1 MVSKVVHICRRLS
14 QIEWGGIETTVLAL
28 SKELEKRGI
37 SSPIFTTSMLAKP
50 GEEEIEGVEVRRFPY
65 VLPWFFLSKK
75 EKEALIKKG
84 GSPLSFSLFF
94 SLLFEKDVR
103 LIHTHSLHRLGGI
116 ARTCALLR
124 GIPYV
129 VTLHG
134 GYLTMPEAEKEAMKR
149 HFRGHCEWGK
159 IFGFLLG
166 SRRVLHDA
174 AAIICVGRLEYE
186 CMRKLFPKKTL
197 FYLPNGIDLQK
208 FQNQKRV
215 RKKTVLCVSRM
226 DPQKNQLA
234 LIRAFAKFSKSFP
247 DYSCQLIGPI
257 SSPDYFEEIK
267 KTITQ
272 LSLDDKITI
281 TTDVGYDDTRLQD
294 AYSEASLFVLPSH
307 HEPFGIVI
315 LEAWAMGC
323 PVIAAKVG
331 GIPGFTEDGK
341 NVLLFSTE
349 DELFEKMVALASSD
363 ELKERLSQ
371 EGIKAVQNYS
381 WEQITNQLVAI
392 YESL

>member
-1 MVSKVVHICRRLS
+1 MVSKVAHICRRLS
-14 QIEWGGIETTVLAL
+14 QIEWGGVETTLLAL
-28 SKELEKRGI
+28 SKELQKKDI
-37 SSPIFTTSMLAKP
+37 LSPIFTTSMLSKP
-50 GEEEIEGVEVRRFPY
+50 GIENIEGVEVRRFSY
-65 VLPWFFLSKK
+65 LLPWLFLTAK

-116 ARTCALLR
+116 ARTCALLK

-134 GYLTMPEAEKEAMKR
+134 GYLTMPEAEKEAMTR
-149 HFRGHCEWGK
+149 PFRGKIEWGK

-166 SRRVLHDA
+166 SRRVLQDA
-174 AAIICVGRLEYE
+174 AAIICVGREEYE
-186 CMRKLFPKKTL
+186 RMRRIFPKKTL
-197 FYLPNGIDLQK
+197 YYLPNGIDLEKFRDQK
-208 FQNQKRV
+208 KE
-215 RKKTVLCVSRM
+215 RKKIVLSVSRI
-226 DPQKNQLA
+226 DPQKNQLS
-234 LIRAFAKFSKSFP
+234 LIRAFSKFLKAFP
-247 DYSCQLIGPI
+247 DYSCHFVGPI

-267 KTITQ
+267 KTISE
-272 LSLDDKITI
+272 LCLEDKVTI
-281 TTDVGYDDTRLQD
+281 TTDIGYNDKRLED
-294 AYSEASLFVLPSH
+294 AYSEASFFVLPSH

-315 LEAWAMGC
+315 LEAWATGS
-323 PVIAAKVG
+323 PVLAAEVG

-341 NVLLFSTE
+341 NVLLFSSE
-349 DELFEKMVALASSD
+349 DELLEKMVALASHD

-371 EGIKAVQNYS
+371 EGKKEVLNYS
-381 WEQITNQLVAI
+381 WEQIANKLIAI